1 MKIDSDFYIKHILSD
16 GTHVRLR
23 HVCPEDAPKFKRG
36 FEAFSPESRYLRFF
50 SGLESLSDNMLQY
63 LTNVDGYNHVAIVAL
78 VESVKGKRE
87 YGVGVARFVRIKDEP
102 NVAEIAVSVIDNMH
116 NKGLGRLLLKTIKE
130 AAIERDIQYFR
141 AEILASNEAVQHILQ
156 DINTKVIQDY
166 RDMII
171 IDIPL
176 GETETG
182 TLLENNQESVSHCLK
197 DIVSAIV
204 GIVSSSGKET

>member
-141 AEILASNEAVQHILQ
+141 AEILAS
-156 DINTKVIQDY
+156 Y